1 MRDDQMEGRR
11 PCRVV
16 AALAGALAGVLML
29 TEIASAER
37 GYTTWYG
44 PGFHGKVMASGRVF
58 DENDPT
64 TTASNQFPFGTWLRV
79 TNPNNG
85 RIVYVQVRD
94 RGAFAHALDLSRA
107 AYFQLDP
114 PNPWGFWVDYE
125 VVPGPGEAPRA
136 AATQPSSRGAAA
148 HAPLRL
154 VPRLAAASAPSP
166 SAASAP
172 RPSAARP
179 TPAPTPIPTH
189 RPAAEHVVAV
199 GETLSSIARLHR
211 LPVAPL
217 IAWNGLDHPDALVV
231 GQTLRLTA
239 PTRRYVVQ
247 PGDTLN
253 GIAEA
258 LGVPLA
264 AILERNAIDNPDALV
279 VGQELVVLN

>member
-1 MRDDQMEGRR
+1 MRHGQSGSGRPGR
-11 PCRVV
+11 LLGAVV
-16 AALAGALAGVLML
+16 GGVASLALLTGV
-29 TEIASAER
+29 ASAER

-44 PGFHGKVMASGRVF
+44 PGFHGRVMANGWIF

-85 RIVYVQVRD
+85 RLVYVQVRD

-148 HAPLRL
+148 QASLRL
-154 VPRLAAASAPSP
+154 VLRPV
-166 SAASAP
+166 AASAP
-172 RPSAARP
+172 RPSPASAATSSAVRP
-179 TPAPTPIPTH
+179 TPAPTPTPKR
-189 RPAAEHVVAV
+189 RPATEHVVGV
-199 GETLSSIARLHR
+199 GETLHSIAKRYG
-211 LPVAPL
+211 LPVSRL
-217 IAWNGLDHPDALVV
+217 IAWNGLAHPDALVV

-239 PTRRYVVQ
+239 PTRRYVVR

-253 GIAEA
+253 RIAEA
-258 LGVPLA
+258 LGVSPA
-264 AILERNAIDNPDALV
+264 AILEGNAVVDPDALV
-279 VGQELVVLN
+279 VGQELVVPN